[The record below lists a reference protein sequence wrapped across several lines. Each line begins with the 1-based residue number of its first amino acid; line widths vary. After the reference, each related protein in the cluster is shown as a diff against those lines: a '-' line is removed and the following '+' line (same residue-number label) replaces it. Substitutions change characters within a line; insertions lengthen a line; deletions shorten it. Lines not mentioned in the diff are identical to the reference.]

1 MNNDKNLFRQA
12 LQRQNERAAGMKMPD
27 DMEQRVMG
35 SIRHKKTTR
44 HWIYPAIATVA
55 ASILLLLIFYIG
67 KDTTDNRQAIAQQSV
82 EQSYLQLVPQPTVE
96 KKKEEVLVEVTS
108 TPKPT
113 KKCRNAV
120 KKQNTSAE
128 PVLVQAEPIISAES
142 ASKPQVH
149 DQPFYEA
156 RVSSMNA
163 GNNGIDT
170 KMRLYTAE
178 IELEK
183 STHQRQA
190 AYEKEMMQRGLE
202 LLLYF
207 MTEKEDEQTPGTIN
221 TQKS

>member
-1 MNNDKNLFRQA
+1 M
-12 LQRQNERAAGMKMPD
+12 
-27 DMEQRVMG
+27 
-35 SIRHKKTTR
+35 
-44 HWIYPAIATVA
+44 
-55 ASILLLLIFYIG
+55 
-67 KDTTDNRQAIAQQSV
+67 
-82 EQSYLQLVPQPTVE
+82 
-96 KKKEEVLVEVTS
+96 
-108 TPKPT
+108 
-113 KKCRNAV
+113 
-120 KKQNTSAE
+120 
-128 PVLVQAEPIISAES
+128 LVQAEPIISAES